1 MDEITLTLSRDE
13 FLALMKLTVLQ
24 SNTQQA
30 VIAEQHGEDVLE
42 TLGDQLQACYELV
55 CPAEEDRQQMTAD
68 IREIIQACMF
78 TEVEDSGIVL

>member
-24 SNTQQA
+24 SDSQQE
-30 VIAEQHGEDVLE
+30 VICDQHGEGILKALSE
-42 TLGDQLQACYELV
+42 RLQACYELA
-55 CPAEEDRQQMTAD
+55 CPTDEDREQMAND

>member
-13 FLALMKLTVLQ
+13 FLALMKLIVLQ
-24 SNTQQA
+24 SQAQQ
-30 VIAEQHGEDVLE
+30 VLIAEQHGAGVLPA
-42 TLGDQLQACYELV
+42 LGDQLQACFERV
-55 CPAEEDRQQMTAD
+55 CPTDEDRQQMTAD

>member
-24 SNTQQA
+24 SDSQQE
-30 VIAEQHGEDVLE
+30 VICEQHGEDVLKD
-42 TLGDQLQACYELV
+42 LSKQLQACYELA
-55 CPAEEDRQQMTAD
+55 CPADEDREQMAND
-68 IREIIQACMF
+68 IRQIIQACMS